1 MSTQYNAYIRQ
12 HVCSR
17 YAQKR
22 LSVLLCTLLS
32 VALQMY
38 APHEALKYNLLMA
51 VISHNAQSIAQNT
64 SSMKLMLVVDQ
75 IVAAHTETIQSQSQ
89 S

>member
-1 MSTQYNAYIRQ
+1 MRTQCKAYIRQ

-38 APHEALKYNLLMA
+38 APHAALTYNLLMA
-51 VISHNAQSIAQNT
+51 VISHNASAIAHST

-75 IVAAHTETIQSQSQ
+75 IVAAHTENIQSQSQ